1 MPILAVYMLDLERK
15 DNNMKSVRYR
25 PLIIIAAFVIL
36 LTSTAIW
43 AQESPDGHTVS
54 INDFEMYYEI
64 CGEGTPLVLL
74 HGFMSSGVV
83 WESYIKDLS
92 EHYRLIIPD
101 LRGHGASTNPVN
113 QFTHKQSALDI
124 FALLDEL
131 QINQFK
137 AMGIST
143 GGMTLIHMATQQ
155 PDRVEAMVLI
165 GASIYFP
172 EQGRAVMRQFLPD
185 SISEDRWN
193 VLRERHKHGD
203 NQIYTLLTQFHN
215 FKDSYDDMNFTP
227 PYLSIIKARTLI
239 VHGDRDH
246 LFPVSIPVEMYR
258 CIPKSYLWIIPNGGH
273 VPIGGE
279 NRKPFI
285 NKALDFLNEEWEKD

>member
-1 MPILAVYMLDLERK
+1 MIDLERK
-15 DNNMKSVRYR
+15 DINMKSVRYR
-25 PLIIIAAFVIL
+25 PRIIIAAFVIL
-36 LTSTAIW
+36 LTSTALW

-64 CGEGTPLVLL
+64 YGEGTPLVLL

-83 WESYIKDLS
+83 WESYIEDLS

-101 LRGHGASTNPVN
+101 LRGHGASTNPLN

-172 EQGRAVMRQFLPD
+172 EQGRAAMRQFLPD

-258 CIPKSYLWIIPNGGH
+258 YIPKSYLWIIPNGGH
-273 VPIGGE
+273 VPIAGE

-285 NKALDFLNEEWEKD
+285 HKALDFLNEEWERN

>member
-1 MPILAVYMLDLERK
+1 
-15 DNNMKSVRYR
+15 
-25 PLIIIAAFVIL
+25 
-36 LTSTAIW
+36 
-43 AQESPDGHTVS
+43 
-54 INDFEMYYEI
+54 MYYEI

-74 HGFMSSGVV
+74 HGFMTSGVI

-101 LRGHGASTNPVN
+101 LRGHGASTNPAN

-124 FALLDEL
+124 FALLDKL

-137 AMGIST
+137 AMGGST

-165 GASIYFP
+165 GAPNYFS
-172 EQGRAVMRQFLPD
+172 EQTRVFIRQRSPD
-185 SISEDRWN
+185 SYSESAWN
-193 VLRERHKHGD
+193 VLREWHKHGD
-203 NQIYTLLTQFHN
+203 NQIHALLTQSYN

-227 PYLSIIKARTLI
+227 PYLSIIKARTLL
-239 VHGDRDH
+239 VFGDRDPGI
-246 LFPVSIPVEMYR
+246 PVSIPVEMYR

-273 VPIGGE
+273 FPIDGE

-285 NKALDFLNEEWEKD
+285 HTALDFLNEEWEKN